1 MTACVAGERNDVL
14 SMVEAICSALGDEME
29 RDERVIVLGEDVGKS
44 GGVFRATDG
53 LQQRFGA
60 ERVVDTPT
68 AEAVIVGASIG
79 LATAGLVP
87 VAELQFLGFGLQAFH
102 QIGHQ
107 LARWRY
113 RTNGRYHAQVTI
125 RAPYG
130 GGVRAPELHSDGF
143 EAVFAQMPG
152 LKLVAPSTAADAKGM
167 LLSAIRDPDPVLFLE
182 PLRGYRLVRDEVPD
196 GDVTV
201 ELGVGPDRPP
211 GARRHGDRVE
221 RDGRSSRWRPRRPP
235 PSRASMSRCST
246 CDRWC
251 RSTSAP
257 IAESVGRTGPG
268 GGRPGGAAHR
278 PGSRRRWWR
287 RSRRAPSSACRR
299 RSPACRAGTCR
310 IRCRSSRTTTSRR
323 SSGCSPPSA
332 APWST
337 EP

>member
-1 MTACVAGERNDVL
+1 MTAM
-14 SMVEAICSALGDEME
+14 SMVEAICSGLADEME

-44 GGVFRATDG
+44 GGVFRATNG

-68 AEAVIVGASIG
+68 AEAVIVGASVG

-87 VAELQFLGFGLQAFH
+87 VAELQFLGFALQAFH

-143 EAVFAQMPG
+143 ESVF
-152 LKLVAPSTAADAKGM
+152 ADAKGM

-196 GDVTV
+196 GDVTIPLGTARTARNGTDVTVIAWSAMTIVALEAASAAAEFGIDV
-201 ELGVGPDRPP
+201 EVLDL
-211 GARRHGDRVE
+211 
-221 RDGRSSRWRPRRPP
+221 RSLVPLDV
-235 PSRASMSRCST
+235 A
-246 CDRWC
+246 
-251 RSTSAP
+251 A
-257 IAESVGRTGPG
+257 IAESVGRTGRAVVVQEAPLTG
-268 GGRPGGAAHR
+268 GFASEVVAAAQEGAFLSLQAPIARVSGWDVPYPMPLVEDHYVPSVDR
-278 PGSRRRWWR
+278 VVAAIRR
-287 RSRRAPSSACRR
+287 
-299 RSPACRAGTCR
+299 TV
-310 IRCRSSRTTTSRR
+310 
-323 SSGCSPPSA
+323 
-332 APWST
+332 
-337 EP
+337 EF